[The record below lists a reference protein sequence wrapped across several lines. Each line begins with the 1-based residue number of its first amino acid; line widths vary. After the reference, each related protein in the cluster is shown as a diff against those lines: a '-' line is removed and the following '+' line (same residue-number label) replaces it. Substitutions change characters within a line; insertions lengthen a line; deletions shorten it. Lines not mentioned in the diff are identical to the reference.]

1 MPAVPPARTL
11 YLPTLRAL
19 GDLGGSGTIQEI
31 VERVI
36 ENEGY
41 DEETQALP
49 HRTGGRTELE
59 YRLAWARTHLRMAG
73 LLENRARALRTSIS
87 KACKATAVPHFSP
100 HDLRHRRI
108 SLLHL
113 RGVPWARIGEFVGQ
127 RSLSVTADTYT
138 HVLPDETELDYEQ
151 LLAA

>member
-49 HRTGGRTELE
+49 HGTGGRTELE
-59 YRLAWARTHLRMAG
+59 YRLAWGPNPPQDGRLAR
-73 LLENRARALRTSIS
+73 EQS
-87 KACKATAVPHFSP
+87 KGPS
-100 HDLRHRRI
+100 DLHQQGMQGHCCP
-108 SLLHL
+108 SLLT
-113 RGVPWARIGEFVGQ
+113 P
-127 RSLSVTADTYT
+127 
-138 HVLPDETELDYEQ
+138 
-151 LLAA
+151 